1 MQGDEIIFG
10 VAILLTAFGIVM
22 VYSAS
27 YFIADYQVFLK
38 QVTLSVFGLFA
49 LILGMF
55 VNPEIWKRFIK
66 IGLIV
71 LAAMMIFQ
79 LYTPLGPRIHGTKR
93 WFDLGFFNLQ
103 TSEIAR
109 CMLIIFLARY
119 LSTNPYI
126 GKSLTKK
133 LGLLIAVPVTFC
145 GLIILQPDFSSMMMV
160 FLIVCIVLFLGGVR
174 KRYFVGAA
182 LTTIPLLM
190 LTLRDYQKDRILS
203 FFMPDSED
211 KLWNY
216 QQYQSLIGLVR
227 GGLEGKALG
236 QGYQAMRFLPEAHN
250 DFIFGI
256 IGEELGFLG
265 TSAVLIAFMV
275 IFYRGIMICYAQ
287 PDRYGFLLGAGLIG
301 SLTLYA
307 LTNIGVAIGLLPV
320 TGLPL
325 PFISA
330 GGSSLV
336 ISLWSIG
343 VLWRLS
349 RRVV

>member
-10 VAILLTAFGIVM
+10 IAILLTSFGMVM

-27 YFIADYQVFLK
+27 YFIADYEVFLK
-38 QVTLSVFGLFA
+38 QVSLSAFGIIALFV
-49 LILGMF
+49 GMF
-55 VNPEIWKRFIK
+55 TNPEFWKRWIK

-71 LAAMMIFQ
+71 LAVMMLLQ
-79 LYTPLGPRIHGTKR
+79 LFTPFGTRIHGTKR

-109 CMLIIFLARY
+109 CMLIIFMARY
-119 LSTNPYI
+119 LSSNPDI

-133 LGLLIAVPVTFC
+133 LGILVAVPFIFC
-145 GLIILQPDFSSMMMV
+145 GLIVIQPDLSSMIMIV
-160 FLIVCIVLFLGGVR
+160 TVVCILLFLGGMK
-174 KRYFVGAA
+174 KRYFAA
-182 LTTIPLLM
+182 AGLTAIPILL
-190 LTLRDYQKDRILS
+190 LTLRDYQKERLFS
-203 FFMPDSED
+203 FITPDLGD
-211 KLWNY
+211 KLLNY
-216 QQYQSLIGLVR
+216 QQHQSLIGLVR

-256 IGEELGFLG
+256 IGEELGFMG
-265 TSAVLIAFMV
+265 ATAVLAAFML

-287 PDRYGFLLGAGLIG
+287 PDKFGFLLGAGLIS
-301 SLTLYA
+301 SLTIYA

-349 RRVV
+349 RRVS